1 MRVALGIDTG
11 GTYTDAVLV
20 DHDSGTVI
28 AGAKAL
34 TTHHDLSIGIR
45 EAISALVRQEAVDGE
60 TRTGDPPTGS
70 SLEGGSAALPR
81 PAVSLMAPSEIGM
94 VGLSTTLA
102 TNAIVEGRGS
112 PVCLILIGYDRSLI
126 EQHGFRRDLVT
137 DDVVYLQGGHDLEG
151 CALAP
156 LDEAGLRRA
165 VEERIGRAEAFAIS
179 GYCGVRNPEHELR
192 ARDIVRQQT
201 AAWPGRGGRPLPVTC
216 GHELTTRLHSV
227 RRATTAALNARL
239 IPLLE
244 HLVDT
249 VCQVLEEMGI
259 TAPLMVVKGDG
270 SLVRANW
277 AMQRPIETILSG
289 PAGSVVGTWH
299 LSGRKDVWVVDVG
312 GTTTDIAVLRDGQP
326 RLNPEGARVG
336 GWRTMVEAVDVHT
349 VGLGG
354 DSHVRLAGP
363 RDNGST
369 IALLDGL
376 AVGPRRV
383 VPLCLLGSRYPRV
396 VEELRRQ
403 LDARDRMRLS
413 GQFALAERSVRAV
426 ASVDDVDG
434 SSGGVLGR
442 LAEGPRSL
450 IWMAENLPYGPLVVR
465 QLDDLVARQ
474 LVRLSA
480 FTPTDALHVLGRFV
494 RWDVEAARL
503 GAALLAAQAGLDV
516 PTFCERV
523 VAEMSSRVS
532 AELVTKALG
541 GNGSEPRW
549 EQEPS
554 ARTLLALATGQV
566 PTTDLACQLSLRR
579 PVVAVGAPVEA
590 YLPRSAEQLGTE
602 LIIPPHAEVANAVGA
617 VAGSVVQRLHA
628 LIRPVG
634 VQPTYRLHLGE
645 TVRDFDRLEEAVAY
659 VEEAAPTTVIEMA
672 RKAGAEQ
679 VEVHC
684 ARFDRAV
691 PLEIEWGQDV
701 YLETELVISAV
712 GRPAF
717 VH

>member
-1 MRVALGIDTG
+1 MRIALGIDTG

-20 DHDSGTVI
+20 DHDSGSVI
-28 AGAKAL
+28 AGTKAL

-45 EAISALVRQEAVDGE
+45 EAISALVQQGADG
-60 TRTGDPPTGS
+60 TGS
-70 SLEGGSAALPR
+70 SLAHSSADGVSGGEPDPSFRTKAAR
-81 PAVSLMAPSEIGM
+81 VAPAEIGM

-137 DDVVYLQGGHDLEG
+137 DDVIYLQGGHDLEG
-151 CALAP
+151 SAVAP
-156 LDEAGLRRA
+156 LDEAGLQRA
-165 VEERIGRAEAFAIS
+165 VEERIGRVEAFAIS
-179 GYCGVRNPEHELR
+179 GYCGVRNPEHEVR
-192 ARDIVRQQT
+192 ARDIVCQLT
-201 AAWPGRGGRPLPVTC
+201 ASWPGRTGRPLPVTC

-249 VCQVLEEMGI
+249 VYQVLNEMGI
-259 TAPLMVVKGDG
+259 AAPLMVVKGDG

-299 LSGRKDVWVVDVG
+299 LAGREDVWVVDVG
-312 GTTTDIAVLRDGQP
+312 GTTTDIAVLRGGQP

-363 RDNGST
+363 ATNGST
-369 IALLDGL
+369 ATSLDGL
-376 AVGPRRV
+376 YVGPRRV
-383 VPLCLLGSRYPRV
+383 VPLSLLGSRYPEV

-413 GQFALAERSVRAV
+413 GQFALAERSVRTV
-426 ASVDDVDG
+426 GPASDGGDG
-434 SSGGVLGR
+434 SEAVLGP

-465 QLDDLVARQ
+465 QLDGLVARQ

-494 RWDVEAARL
+494 QWDVEAARL

-541 GNGSEPRW
+541 GNGTEPHW
-549 EQEPS
+549 EEEPS

-566 PTTDLACQLSLRR
+566 PTADLACRLSLQR

-602 LIIPPHAEVANAVGA
+602 LVIPAHAEVANAVGA

-634 VQPTYRLHLGE
+634 TQPAYRLHLGE
-645 TVRDFDRLEEAVAY
+645 VVQDFDRLEEAVAY
-659 VEEAAPTTVIEMA
+659 VRQVAPATVTEMA

-679 VEVHC
+679 VEVQYT
-684 ARFDRAV
+684 RFDRAV
-691 PLEIEWGQDV
+691 PLDVEWGQEV
-701 YLETELVISAV
+701 YLETELIVSAV

-717 VH
+717 VR